1 MVVAGKCPIT
11 PFHIVEAVVAGRAF
25 VPDFTKCAILSRM
38 SDVLGHPTAKNAPSF
53 GRRLRILAVEPT
65 YGGSRRAFIENLVNY
80 SQHEIVP
87 LTLPARFWK
96 WRMRGAHYE
105 LGRMLAEIPGDFD
118 IVLAGE
124 MLNLPAFLGVA
135 RPRLKDARVIVY
147 FHTNQ
152 LSFPLPPWEKR
163 DVTLPLTNLD
173 GMLAADEVWFNMA
186 EHRDEFLDALPRLL
200 RVFPEYRSL
209 HVVDIVAARSRV
221 VVPGID
227 LRALDVE
234 RETALATPLEA
245 GPPVIL
251 WNSRW
256 DYDKRPDI
264 FFAALRDLMERRI
277 PFRLA
282 LAGTNPHGR
291 APEFDDAK
299 EEFAAQLVHYGQRPS
314 WEEYARLLW
323 RCQLVVSTAEHEYF
337 PTGAL
342 EAMYC
347 ECIPVLPNTLAYP
360 SFAPAT
366 NLYRPGEV
374 GSLAERIA
382 TILRAPILPD
392 PAPFRATAARY
403 DIAHAIAPFD
413 EGFARVMGLASP
425 PGPLYG

>member
-1 MVVAGKCPIT
+1 MNDEI
-11 PFHIVEAVVAGRAF
+11 
-25 VPDFTKCAILSRM
+25 
-38 SDVLGHPTAKNAPSF
+38 GHPTSIDGELA

-65 YGGSRRAFIENLVNY
+65 YGGSRRAFVENLVNY
-80 SQHEIVP
+80 SRHEVVP

-105 LGRMLAEIPGDFD
+105 LARLLNEVPGTFD
-118 IVLAGE
+118 LVLAGE
-124 MLNLPAFLGVA
+124 MLNLPAFLGMT
-135 RPRLKDARVIVY
+135 RHRLKDARVIAY

-163 DVTLPLTNLD
+163 DVTLPLANLD
-173 GMLAADEVWFNMA
+173 GMLAADEVWFNTA
-186 EHRDEFLDALPRLL
+186 EHRAEFLESLPRLL
-200 RVFPEYRSL
+200 RVFPEYRAL
-209 HVVDIVAARSRV
+209 HVVDIVAARSHTLT
-221 VVPGID
+221 PGID
-227 LRALDVE
+227 VGALDAE
-234 RETALATPLEA
+234 REAALATPLA
-245 GPPVIL
+245 PGPPVIL

-264 FFAALRDLMERRI
+264 FFAALRDLVERRI

-291 APEFDDAK
+291 SPEFEQAQ
-299 EEFAAQLVHYGQRPS
+299 EEFTAQLVHYGQRPS
-314 WEEYARLLW
+314 REEYARLLW

-347 ECIPVLPNTLAYP
+347 DCIPVLPNTLAYP
-360 SFAPAT
+360 SFAPAA

-382 TILRAPILPD
+382 ALLRAPILPD
-392 PAPFRATAARY
+392 PAPFRATASQF
-403 DIAHAIAPFD
+403 AIDRVIGSFD
-413 EGFARVMGLASP
+413 EGFARVAGLA
-425 PGPLYG
+425 

>member
-1 MVVAGKCPIT
+1 MMDERNA
-11 PFHIVEAVVAGRAF
+11 A
-25 VPDFTKCAILSRM
+25 PDHEMRETA
-38 SDVLGHPTAKNAPSF
+38 PTE
-53 GRRLRILAVEPT
+53 RRLRILAVEPT
-65 YGGSRRAFIENLVNY
+65 YGGSHRAFIENLANY

-105 LGRMLAEIPGDFD
+105 LGRMLNEIPGPFNL
-118 IVLAGE
+118 VLASE

-135 RPRLKDARVIVY
+135 RHRLGNARVIVY
-147 FHTNQ
+147 FHSNQ

-173 GMLAADEVWFNMA
+173 SMLAADEVWFNTT
-186 EHRDEFLDALPRLL
+186 EHRAEFLDALPRLL
-200 RVFPEYRSL
+200 RVFPEYRAL

-221 VVPGID
+221 LAPGID
-227 LRALDVE
+227 LHALDME
-234 RETALATPLEA
+234 REPALATPLA
-245 GPPVIL
+245 PGPPVIL

-264 FFAALRDLMERRI
+264 FFAALRDLVERRI

-291 APEFDDAK
+291 SPEFEQAR
-299 EEFAAQLVHYGQRPS
+299 EEFTTQLVHYGQRPS
-314 WEEYARLLW
+314 RAEYARLLW
-323 RCQLVVSTAEHEYF
+323 RCQIVVSTAEHEYF

-347 ECIPVLPNTLAYP
+347 DGLPVLPNTLAYP
-360 SFAPAT
+360 SFAPAA

-382 TILRAPILPD
+382 ALLRVPILPD
-392 PAPFRATAARY
+392 PAPFRATAAQY
-403 DIAHAIAPFD
+403 DIARAIGPFD
-413 EGFARVMGLASP
+413 AGFARVAG
-425 PGPLYG
+425 

>member
-1 MVVAGKCPIT
+1 MMNEGSAP
-11 PFHIVEAVVAGRAF
+11 
-25 VPDFTKCAILSRM
+25 PDYTMMETA
-38 SDVLGHPTAKNAPSF
+38 PT

-65 YGGSRRAFIENLVNY
+65 YGGSHRAFIENLINY
-80 SQHEIVP
+80 SRHEIVP

-96 WRMRGAHYE
+96 WRMRGGHYE
-105 LGRMLAEIPGDFD
+105 LARMLNDVPGAFD
-118 IVLAGE
+118 LVLAGE
-124 MLNLPAFLGVA
+124 MLNLPAFLGMT
-135 RPRLKDARVIVY
+135 RHRLKDARVIVY

-163 DVTLPLTNLD
+163 DVTLPLANLD
-173 GMLAADEVWFNMA
+173 GMLAADEVWFNTS

-200 RVFPEYRSL
+200 RVFPEYRAL
-209 HVVDIVAARSRV
+209 HVVDIVAARSQILT
-221 VVPGID
+221 PGID
-227 LRALDVE
+227 LRALDAE
-234 RETALATPLEA
+234 RETALATPLTP

-264 FFAALRDLMERRI
+264 FFAALRDLVERRI

-291 APEFDDAK
+291 SPEFEEARD
-299 EEFAAQLVHYGQRPS
+299 EFAAQLVHYGQRPS
-314 WEEYARLLW
+314 REEYARLLW

-347 ECIPVLPNTLAYP
+347 GCIPVLPNTLSYP

-382 TILRAPILPD
+382 AVLRAPLLPD

-403 DIAHAIAPFD
+403 DIKRAIAPFD
-413 EGFARVMGLASP
+413 AGFERVAGE
-425 PGPLYG
+425 